1 MLRIHGFQGK
11 AVIYAGEEI
20 ILKSQENMKSWIT
33 SVSRPGNTWRSPRQS
48 RGESFSKRTVGE
60 KGWMTTQ
67 SLRILLENRLQVN
80 SWSYYMT
87 TSNRQM
93 YKLVT
98 DELKGKV
105 SSRQLLRSE
114 NTAKK
119 IRSNGATNR
128 SREKI
133 RSFIHLPMSPAIT
146 AKKSVH
152 NYSKKGGS
160 KLNQEVSL

>member
-1 MLRIHGFQGK
+1 MDDNPKPQDSAGK
-11 AVIYAGEEI
+11 QA
-20 ILKSQENMKSWIT
+20 S
-33 SVSRPGNTWRSPRQS
+33 
-48 RGESFSKRTVGE
+48 SKFME
-60 KGWMTTQ
+60 
-67 SLRILLENRLQVN
+67 LLYDYIKQ
-80 SWSYYMT
+80 T
-87 TSNRQM
+87 FM